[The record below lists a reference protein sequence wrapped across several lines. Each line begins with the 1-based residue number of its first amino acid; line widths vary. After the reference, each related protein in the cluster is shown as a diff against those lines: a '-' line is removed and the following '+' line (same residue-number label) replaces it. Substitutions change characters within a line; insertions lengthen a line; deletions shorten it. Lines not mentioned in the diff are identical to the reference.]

1 MEEKNTNWQKSV
13 CAVVLREGKVLLA
26 RHTYGA
32 GKGLFITP
40 GGYLKNGESPEQAMC
55 RELMEETGITAKPV
69 KLRAVRFR
77 AINCH
82 AAFLAYNPGAPPRR
96 VGDQHDRVVWMD
108 WEEALSR
115 PDVPDLSKKL
125 ITAALSGGGLTPID
139 YAPQREKFGAM
150 TFYAAEK

>member
-40 GGYLKNGESPEQAMC
+40 GGYLKNGESPEQALC

-69 KLRAVRFR
+69 KLLAVRFSEQDWY
-77 AINCH
+77 
-82 AAFLAYNPGAPPRR
+82 AAFLAEYTGGMPRSD
-96 VGDQHDRVVWMD
+96 GD
-108 WEEALSR
+108 EALSR
-115 PDVPDLSKKL
+115 SDVPDLSKKL

-139 YAPQREKFGAM
+139 YAPQREKFGVM

>member
-69 KLRAVRFR
+69 KLLAVRFSEQDWY
-77 AINCH
+77 
-82 AAFLAYNPGAPPRR
+82 AAFSAEYTGGTPRSDGGRKRPGGVDGLGRSALPPRCAGPVQKTHCR
-96 VGDQHDRVVWMD
+96 
-108 WEEALSR
+108 R
-115 PDVPDLSKKL
+115 PVRGR
-125 ITAALSGGGLTPID
+125 ANA
-139 YAPQREKFGAM
+139 Y
-150 TFYAAEK
+150 

>member
-1 MEEKNTNWQKSV
+1 
-13 CAVVLREGKVLLA
+13 
-26 RHTYGA
+26 
-32 GKGLFITP
+32 
-40 GGYLKNGESPEQAMC
+40 MC

-69 KLRAVRFR
+69 KLLAVRFSEQDWY
-77 AINCH
+77 
-82 AAFLAYNPGAPPRR
+82 AAFLAAYTGGIPRSD
-96 VGDQHDRVVWMD
+96 GDENDRVVWMD

>member
-69 KLRAVRFR
+69 KLLAVRFSEQDWY
-77 AINCH
+77 
-82 AAFLAYNPGAPPRR
+82 AAFLAAYTGGIPRSDGDETTGWCGWIGKKRSPAPMCRTCPKNSLPPPCP
-96 VGDQHDRVVWMD
+96 VAG
-108 WEEALSR
+108 
-115 PDVPDLSKKL
+115 
-125 ITAALSGGGLTPID
+125 
-139 YAPQREKFGAM
+139 
-150 TFYAAEK
+150 

>member
-13 CAVVLREGKVLLA
+13 CAVVLRQGKVLLA

-69 KLRAVRFR
+69 KLLAVRFSEQDWY
-77 AINCH
+77 
-82 AAFLAYNPGAPPRR
+82 AAFLAAYTRW
-96 VGDQHDRVVWMD
+96 H
-108 WEEALSR
+108 
-115 PDVPDLSKKL
+115 
-125 ITAALSGGGLTPID
+125 
-139 YAPQREKFGAM
+139 APQRWGRKRPGGVDGLRRSALPARCAGPVQK
-150 TFYAAEK
+150 THYRCPVRWRANAY

>member
-69 KLRAVRFR
+69 KLLAVRFSEQDWY
-77 AINCH
+77 
-82 AAFLAYNPGAPPRR
+82 AAFLAAYTGGIPRSD
-96 VGDQHDRVVWMD
+96 GDENDRVVWMD
-108 WEEALSR
+108 W
-115 PDVPDLSKKL
+115 
-125 ITAALSGGGLTPID
+125 
-139 YAPQREKFGAM
+139 
-150 TFYAAEK
+150 

>member
-13 CAVVLREGKVLLA
+13 CAVVLRQGKVLLA

-69 KLRAVRFR
+69 KLLAVRFSEQDWY
-77 AINCH
+77 
-82 AAFLAYNPGAPPRR
+82 AAFLAAYTGGMPRAMGTKTTGWCGWIAKKRSTAPMCRSCPKNS
-96 VGDQHDRVVWMD
+96 
-108 WEEALSR
+108 L
-115 PDVPDLSKKL
+115 PPPCP
-125 ITAALSGGGLTPID
+125 AAG
-139 YAPQREKFGAM
+139 
-150 TFYAAEK
+150 

>member
-13 CAVVLREGKVLLA
+13 CAVVLREGKALLA

-69 KLRAVRFR
+69 KLLAVRFSEQDT
-77 AINCH
+77 
-82 AAFLAYNPGAPPRR
+82 GGTPRSD
-96 VGDQHDRVVWMD
+96 GDENDRVVWMD
-108 WEEALSR
+108 CEEALSR

-125 ITAALSGGGLTPID
+125 ITAAMSGGGLTPID

>member
-1 MEEKNTNWQKSV
+1 MEEYIAEHAENSKIDKRVEDNVYKV
-13 CAVVLREGKVLLA
+13 ADKARELAEELHRKV
-26 RHTYGA
+26 T
-32 GKGLFITP
+32 T
-40 GGYLKNGESPEQAMC
+40 E
-55 RELMEETGITAKPV
+55 ELMEETGITAKPV
-69 KLRAVRFR
+69 KLLAVRFSEQDWY
-77 AINCH
+77 
-82 AAFLAYNPGAPPRR
+82 AAFLAEYTGGMPRSD
-96 VGDQHDRVVWMD
+96 GDENDRVVWMD

>member
-13 CAVVLREGKVLLA
+13 CAVVLHEGKVLLA

-69 KLRAVRFR
+69 KLLAVRFSEQDWY
-77 AINCH
+77 
-82 AAFLAYNPGAPPRR
+82 AAFLAEYTGGTPRSD
-96 VGDQHDRVVWMD
+96 GDENDRVVWMD
-108 WEEALSR
+108 CEEALSC

-150 TFYAAEK
+150 TFYVAEK

>member
-69 KLRAVRFR
+69 EQDWY
-77 AINCH
+77 
-82 AAFLAYNPGAPPRR
+82 AAFLAAYTGGMPRSD
-96 VGDQHDRVVWMD
+96 GDENDRVVWMD
-108 WEEALSR
+108 CEEALSR

-125 ITAALSGGGLTPID
+125 ITAALSSGGLTPID

>member
-13 CAVVLREGKVLLA
+13 CAVVLHRGKVLLA

-69 KLRAVRFR
+69 KLLAVRFSEQDWY
-77 AINCH
+77 
-82 AAFLAYNPGAPPRR
+82 AAFFGSIHRR
-96 VGDQHDRVVWMD
+96 
-108 WEEALSR
+108 
-115 PDVPDLSKKL
+115 
-125 ITAALSGGGLTPID
+125 
-139 YAPQREKFGAM
+139 YAPQRRGRKRPGGVDGL
-150 TFYAAEK
+150 

>member
-1 MEEKNTNWQKSV
+1 M
-13 CAVVLREGKVLLA
+13 VLREGKVLLA

-69 KLRAVRFR
+69 KLLAVRFSEQDWY
-77 AINCH
+77 
-82 AAFLAYNPGAPPRR
+82 AAFLAAYTGGIPRSD
-96 VGDQHDRVVWMD
+96 GDENDRVVWMD
-108 WEEALSR
+108 CEEALSR

>member
-40 GGYLKNGESPEQAMC
+40 GGYLKNGESPEQALC

-69 KLRAVRFR
+69 KLLAVRFSEQDWY
-77 AINCH
+77 CLLYTSD
-82 AAFLAYNPGAPPRR
+82 AA
-96 VGDQHDRVVWMD
+96 D
-108 WEEALSR
+108 E
-115 PDVPDLSKKL
+115 
-125 ITAALSGGGLTPID
+125 
-139 YAPQREKFGAM
+139 
-150 TFYAAEK
+150 

>member
-69 KLRAVRFR
+69 KL
-77 AINCH
+77 
-82 AAFLAYNPGAPPRR
+82 LAGTK
-96 VGDQHDRVVWMD
+96 VTS
-108 WEEALSR
+108 SR
-115 PDVPDLSKKL
+115 
-125 ITAALSGGGLTPID
+125 
-139 YAPQREKFGAM
+139 
-150 TFYAAEK
+150 

>member
-1 MEEKNTNWQKSV
+1 MEGKNTNWQKSV

-69 KLRAVRFR
+69 KLLAVRFSEQDWY
-77 AINCH
+77 
-82 AAFLAYNPGAPPRR
+82 AAFLAAYTGGMPRSGKNSAP
-96 VGDQHDRVVWMD
+96 
-108 WEEALSR
+108 
-115 PDVPDLSKKL
+115 
-125 ITAALSGGGLTPID
+125 
-139 YAPQREKFGAM
+139 
-150 TFYAAEK
+150 

>member
-1 MEEKNTNWQKSV
+1 MPGTDG
-13 CAVVLREGKVLLA
+13 RD
-26 RHTYGA
+26 RHYRQAGEAAGGA
-32 GKGLFITP
+32 L
-40 GGYLKNGESPEQAMC
+40 SEQDWY
-55 RELMEETGITAKPV
+55 
-69 KLRAVRFR
+69 
-77 AINCH
+77 
-82 AAFLAYNPGAPPRR
+82 AAFLAAYTGGTPRSD
-96 VGDQHDRVVWMD
+96 GDENDRVVWMD